1 MKAIIYGDSILKGVL
16 LEDGKYVVSH
26 EMEDSISST
35 CGLTIL
41 NRSRFGCTIRKAMD
55 RIRRDSACRAE
66 EKEYAVLEYGGND
79 CDYDWA
85 DVAARPDE
93 EHLCR
98 TPPPDFE
105 ADYREAVRLIRD
117 GGRTPVAVTLPPIL
131 SERYLRYICR
141 DGLSRTRILR
151 WLGDVDAISRWQ
163 ESYSEMIR
171 RLAEEERVFLLDLR
185 SAFLR
190 SGRRPEDLMCE
201 DGIHPSRL
209 GQSLIAET
217 VRGCLA

>member
-1 MKAIIYGDSILKGVL
+1 MKAIIYGDSILKGIL

-26 EMEDSISST
+26 EMEDSISRS

-93 EHLCR
+93 DHLCR
-98 TPPPDFE
+98 TPPADFE
-105 ADYREAVRLIRD
+105 ADYREAVRLIRA
-117 GGRTPVAVTLPPIL
+117 GGRIPVAVTLPPIL

-141 DGLSRTRILR
+141 DGLSRSRILR
-151 WLGDVDAISRWQ
+151 WQGDVDAISRWQ

-171 RLAEEERVFLLDLR
+171 RLAEEERTFLLDLR

-209 GQSLIAET
+209 GQALIAET

>member
-1 MKAIIYGDSILKGVL
+1 MKAIIYGDSILKGIL

-26 EMEDSISST
+26 EMEDSISRS

-55 RIRRDSACRAE
+55 RIRRDSTCRAE

-93 EHLCR
+93 DHLCR
-98 TPPPDFE
+98 TPPADFE
-105 ADYREAVRLIRD
+105 ADYREAVRLIRA
-117 GGRTPVAVTLPPIL
+117 GGRIPVAVTLPPIL

-141 DGLSRTRILR
+141 DGLSRSRILR

-171 RLAEEERVFLLDLR
+171 RLAGEERIFLLDLR

-209 GQSLIAET
+209 GQALIAET

>member
-1 MKAIIYGDSILKGVL
+1 VKAIIYGDSILKGIL

-26 EMEDSISST
+26 EMEDSISRS

-93 EHLCR
+93 DHLCR
-98 TPPPDFE
+98 TPPADFE
-105 ADYREAVRLIRD
+105 ADYREAVRLIRA
-117 GGRTPVAVTLPPIL
+117 GGRIPVAVTLPPIL

-141 DGLSRTRILR
+141 DGLSRSRILR

-171 RLAEEERVFLLDLR
+171 RLAEEERTFLLDLR

-209 GQSLIAET
+209 GQALIAET